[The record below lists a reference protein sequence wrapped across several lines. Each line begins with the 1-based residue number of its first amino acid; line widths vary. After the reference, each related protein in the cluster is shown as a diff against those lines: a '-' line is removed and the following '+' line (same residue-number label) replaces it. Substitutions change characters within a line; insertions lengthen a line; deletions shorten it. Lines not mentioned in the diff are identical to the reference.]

1 MRTFLHLDEIIFAI
15 TLLLIISAVAIPL
28 ARKFG
33 MGADLGLLLAGV
45 ILGSS
50 HVLGPT
56 QVDRMREISEL
67 GVVFFLFLIGLELDL
82 RKLWSLRRYAV
93 VLGTLQMLMTGF
105 VLMFYWR
112 LFAPS
117 WSLALL
123 LGLVIS
129 SSSTALVLQM
139 LASKGELEQEHGR
152 AAFGVLLFQDLAVVP
167 IMVLIPVFAGTG
179 SAGSIS
185 WGAIGKAGGIIL
197 LLFAFGRWICPW
209 LFRLTLARNMADSF
223 TAVIFIAILGGAWL
237 ASRAGLSMAMGAFL
251 MGLAFSG
258 TTSVLPLYLE
268 ASFGV
273 TERTFGLFL
282 AYFGVLSLVMR
293 ILLLGPIVDRLGER
307 GTVRVGCVVLL
318 LGCLLYPAPDSLV
331 LLALLV
337 MPLMPIGTAL
347 LFPSTTS
354 LISGRTAKSELGVT
368 MGVAQTF
375 GGVARASAPIVST
388 MMFQHLGHSWP
399 FFVSAALVGVVGM
412 LA

>member
-1 MRTFLHLDEIIFAI
+1 MGHWPSSCGDKDGRGGDELFHQCPLGTQPHGN
-15 TLLLIISAVAIPL
+15 TLQRLFV
-28 ARKFG
+28 
-33 MGADLGLLLAGV
+33 
-45 ILGSS
+45 
-50 HVLGPT
+50 
-56 QVDRMREISEL
+56 
-67 GVVFFLFLIGLELDL
+67 GVVALAFLFLIGLELDL

-179 SAGSIS
+179 SAESMS
-185 WGAIGKAGGIIL
+185 WGAIGKAVGIML

-258 TTSVLPLYLE
+258 TTHRHGIE
-268 ASFGV
+268 QEV
-273 TERTFGLFL
+273 TPFKNL
-282 AYFGVLSLVMR
+282 
-293 ILLLGPIVDRLGER
+293 
-307 GTVRVGCVVLL
+307 
-318 LGCLLYPAPDSLV
+318 
-331 LLALLV
+331 LLAL
-337 MPLMPIGTAL
+337 
-347 LFPSTTS
+347 
-354 LISGRTAKSELGVT
+354 
-368 MGVAQTF
+368 
-375 GGVARASAPIVST
+375 
-388 MMFQHLGHSWP
+388 
-399 FFVSAALVGVVGM
+399 FFVSVGLSLDLTVLAGHTAKLLMHVVVIVAVKTAVLYAAARSLYMGHRQAVRLAFLLSQGGEFGFVILSTLLASGVVTPLQFASGTMVIALTMIATPM
-412 LA
+412 LEQVGIRLSRRAE